1 MDETILNARYGNVNP
16 FSDKPNMIEQSVS
29 LVKTPEVKQHCIQ
42 RDSYRD
48 GPCWNMPDCLS
59 HKSQL
64 WIHGSL
70 AAEYCHMF

>member
-42 RDSYRD
+42 RDSYHD
-48 GPCWNMPDCLS
+48 GPCWNMPDCSRMFICSNGDL
-59 HKSQL
+59 
-64 WIHGSL
+64 L
-70 AAEYCHMF
+70 ASKLTC